1 MPQSATSVRR
11 DLDQLTD
18 RVDHL
23 EQRIDVLD
31 R

>member
-18 RVDHL
+18 RVDQL
-23 EQRIDVLD
+23 EQRIDDLD